1 MASKSTKL
9 RGRLKVWTGRV
20 VAVGVSSA
28 FLTLGPETSVSAQQ
42 TTIAAQAAPIS
53 KQAAGSSSS
62 ANAPVTDSNVY
73 PFQKA
78 LDELNGRQGSGP
90 TVPSV
95 STVRTQVVT
104 PSGAVGGSVYRTSGS
119 RTEAVHMAVAP
130 PPAAPLSAS
139 AQKALMIADAEKMDS
154 ALPEASKDGRV
165 TYVFGAGLPTVVT
178 SPMHI
183 SIIELEPGETMTS
196 EPAIGDSVRW
206 EIMPGSSGKGAS
218 LEPLV
223 MLKPHAAGLDTNLV
237 ITTDKRTYYLRL
249 VSRDVEY
256 MARTAFSYK
265 DDEDAKWAKFVA
277 AERLAKADREAAQ
290 VVTPVGGD
298 AIDNLNFDYEIK
310 GGNAVVRPIRVMDD
324 GSKTYITMPDAVL
337 HQDLPALVV
346 ENPKLKGEKAQ
357 EMVNYR
363 VKGNLYIVDRLFD
376 RAALVIGSGKAVTK
390 VEIARKTALSGGK

>member
-1 MASKSTKL
+1 MAGKSTKL

-28 FLTLGPETSVSAQQ
+28 FLTLGPETSMSAQQ
-42 TTIAAQAAPIS
+42 TTVAPAS
-53 KQAAGSSSS
+53 KQAPGSSSPAS
-62 ANAPVTDSNVY
+62 APVTDSNVY

-78 LDELNGRQGSGP
+78 LDELNGRQASGP
-90 TVPSV
+90 AVPSV
-95 STVRTQVVT
+95 SAVRTQAVT
-104 PSGAVGGSVYRTSGS
+104 PSGAVGGPVYRSSGS
-119 RTEAVHMAVAP
+119 RTQAVHMAVAP

-139 AQKALMIADAEKMDS
+139 AQKALMIADAEKLDS

-310 GGNAVVRPIRVMDD
+310 GGNAVIRPIRVMDD

>member
-1 MASKSTKL
+1 MASKSKL
-9 RGRLKVWTGRV
+9 GGRLKVWTGRLV
-20 VAVGVSSA
+20 VVGVSSA
-28 FLTLGPETSVSAQQ
+28 FLTLGPETSVNAQQ
-42 TTIAAQAAPIS
+42 SIVAAQNASGRKP
-53 KQAAGSSSS
+53 AAGTP
-62 ANAPVTDSNVY
+62 AIPAITPVTDTKVY

-78 LDELNGRQGSGP
+78 LDELNGRQASGP
-90 TVPSV
+90 AVPSV
-95 STVRTQVVT
+95 SAVRAQSVGPSRVVT
-104 PSGAVGGSVYRTSGS
+104 GPVYRSSAS
-119 RTEAVHMAVAP
+119 RSAAVHLAVAP

-139 AQKALMIADAEKMDS
+139 AQKALLIADAEKMDS

-183 SIIELEPGETMTS
+183 SIIELEPGETLTN

-206 EIMPGSSGKGAS
+206 EIMPGSSGKGAN

-249 VSRDVEY
+249 VSRDAEY

-265 DDEDAKWAKFVA
+265 EDEDEKWANFVA
-277 AERLAKADREAAQ
+277 AERVAKADREAAQ
-290 VVTPVGGD
+290 VVTPVTGD

-324 GSKTYITMPDAVL
+324 GSKTFITMPDAVL

-357 EMVNYR
+357 EIVNYR

-390 VEIARKTALSGGK
+390 VEIARKSALSRGK